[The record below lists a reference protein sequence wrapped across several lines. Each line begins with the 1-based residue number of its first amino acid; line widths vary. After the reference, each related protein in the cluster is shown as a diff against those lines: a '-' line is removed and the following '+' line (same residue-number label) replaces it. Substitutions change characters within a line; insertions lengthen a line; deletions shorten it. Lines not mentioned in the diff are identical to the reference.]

1 MLYVS
6 FTFAT
11 DAPLLALAAR
21 RIQALD
27 ANAIV
32 VAVDDPEHPTPPEMR
47 ADGIIYRESSFPRSG
62 NLNGLDCIAGML
74 ATMSDLMD
82 EFDSDHIVKFDSDL
96 WPNNLS
102 AFLTSTDSDS
112 YDYLATERWHFA
124 QPAGYIYRLSRR
136 LCNRLSEEIAA
147 RRSLDL
153 FPADNKYPEDQTIYT
168 LALQL
173 RAAAALIPFTSGA
186 STGLTDCS
194 PSDLARAAT
203 ADVVH
208 CGEPLPD
215 GSRASRLQV
224 LGRMASLA
232 HYVHSL

>member
-1 MLYVS
+1 MLYVA
-6 FTFAT
+6 FTYAP
-11 DAPLLALAAR
+11 DAPLLALASR
-21 RIQALD
+21 RIRSL
-27 ANAIV
+27 
-32 VAVDDPEHPTPPEMR
+32 DPEAVIVAIDDSDNPTPPETRGPDILYR
-47 ADGIIYRESSFPRSG
+47 ASNFPRSG
-62 NLNGLDCIAGML
+62 NLNGLPCIVGML
-74 ATMSDLMD
+74 STMADLMT
-82 EFDSDHIVKFDSDL
+82 EFDSDHIIKFDSDL
-96 WPNNLS
+96 WANNLN
-102 AFLTSTDSDS
+102 AFLTSTDSAT

-136 LCNRLSEEIAA
+136 LCHRLATEIAA
-147 RRSLDL
+147 RQEANL
-153 FPADNKYPEDQTIYT
+153 FPPSNKYPEDHTIYA

-194 PSDLARAAT
+194 PADLARAAE

-224 LGRMASLA
+224 LGRMATLA
-232 HYVHSL
+232 HFCHDL

>member
-6 FTFAT
+6 FTFAS
-11 DAPLLALAAR
+11 DAPLLALASR

-32 VAVDDPEHPTPPEMR
+32 VAIDDPEHPTPPEMR
-47 ADGIIYRESSFPRSG
+47 ADGIIYRESAFPRGG
-62 NLNGLDCIAGML
+62 NLNGLGCIAGML
-74 ATMSDLMD
+74 STMSDLMD
-82 EFDSDHIVKFDSDL
+82 EFDADHIVKFDSDL

-153 FPADNKYPEDQTIYT
+153 FPRDNKYPEDQTIYA

-194 PSDLARAAT
+194 PTDLARAAS

-224 LGRMASLA
+224 LGRMATLA

>member
-6 FTFAT
+6 FTFAA

-21 RIQALD
+21 RIKALD

-47 ADGIIYRESSFPRSG
+47 ADGIIYRESDFHRSG

-74 ATMSDLMD
+74 AAMAALMD
-82 EFDSDHIVKFDSDL
+82 EFDADHIVKIDSDL
-96 WPNNLS
+96 WANNLTP
-102 AFLTSTDSDS
+102 FLTSTDSDS

-136 LCNRLSEEIAA
+136 LCTRLSEEIAA
-147 RRSLDL
+147 RRSLDI
-153 FPADNKYPEDQTIYT
+153 FPPDNKYPEDQTIYA

-173 RAAAALIPFTSGA
+173 RAAAALIPFNSGA

-194 PSDLARAAT
+194 PSDLSRAAS

-224 LGRMASLA
+224 LGRMATLA

>member
-6 FTFAT
+6 FSFAA

-21 RIQALD
+21 RIKSLD
-27 ANAIV
+27 TSAVI

-47 ADGIIYRESSFPRSG
+47 TDGIIYRESTFPRGG
-62 NLNGLDCIAGML
+62 NLNGLDCISGML
-74 ATMSDLMD
+74 LTMAELMD
-82 EFDSDHIVKFDSDL
+82 IYDSDHIIKFDSDL
-96 WPNNLS
+96 WSNNLAS
-102 AFLTSTDSDS
+102 FLTSTDSDS

-124 QPAGYIYRLSRR
+124 QPAGYIYRISRR
-136 LCNRLSEEIAA
+136 LCNRLTEEIDA
-147 RRSLDL
+147 RRALDL
-153 FPADNKYPEDQTIYT
+153 FPPDNKYPEDQTIYA

-173 RAAAALIPFTSGA
+173 RAAAALVPFNSGA

-194 PSDLARAAT
+194 PADLARAAA

-215 GSRASRLQV
+215 GSRASRLHV
-224 LGRMASLA
+224 LGRMATLA
-232 HYVHSL
+232 HYVHFR